1 MNLPYKIIISDK
13 LREKLYKNL
22 LKNPN
27 YKLIIN
33 LDNYKNLI
41 LDYKELNQWV
51 IIGLISHLMAAQ

>member
-33 LDNYKNLI
+33 LDNYK
-41 LDYKELNQWV
+41 ELNQWV
-51 IIGLISHLMAAQ
+51 IIGLIYHSMAAH